1 MLVKSISLIL
11 LVVAASSSTLACEMD
26 CRRGV
31 SKNFAH
37 FYAPVIQ
44 DSVGN
49 LHSQLSK
56 AVAKV
61 TVPSVITDQIDK
73 TELLDDI
80 EESIDTSLNKFVAM
94 ATSESKLAEG
104 FYQVT
109 FNEELPYKGDC
120 NNPRRLTRKMPPPNE
135 SWTMDE
141 CRKMDYR
148 CGNPPSICY
157 FLEDVKARCIG
168 RMRRQLTEYA
178 SFDNGALV
186 KSLVRDTRKSIY
198 STFGNNGVGKLS
210 ENNQVELYI
219 AKLVS
224 ATIRSLDIWVSED
237 VTQLC
242 DKPSQKE
249 LCNSW
254 DQQIKLEILKWP

>member
-1 MLVKSISLIL
+1 MLIKSISFIL
-11 LVVAASSSTLACEMD
+11 LVASSTLACEMD

-44 DSVGN
+44 DSVDN
-49 LHSQLSK
+49 LHVQLTK
-56 AVAKV
+56 AVIKV
-61 TVPSVITDQIDK
+61 AVPSVITDQIDK
-73 TELLDDI
+73 AELLDDI
-80 EESIDTSLNKFVAM
+80 EESIDTSLNAFIAM
-94 ATSESKLAEG
+94 ATSQSKLAEG

-157 FLEDVKARCIG
+157 FLEDVKARCVG

-254 DQQIKLEILKWP
+254 DEQIKLEILKWP